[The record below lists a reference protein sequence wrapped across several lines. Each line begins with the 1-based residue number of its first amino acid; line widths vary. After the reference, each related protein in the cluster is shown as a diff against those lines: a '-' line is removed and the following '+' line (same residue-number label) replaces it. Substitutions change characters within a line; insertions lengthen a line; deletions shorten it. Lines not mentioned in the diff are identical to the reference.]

1 MPQVKKVT
9 KVTKAQMRQEELTLA
24 KLEMVA
30 AHDRGEDT
38 LRPLLAQHPAL
49 TGELIDFSAALAAT
63 SAYADVELTTETEI
77 VAVQARDRAFAAVFG
92 AATPAAAKAP
102 TVASLKALR
111 QARKISMPALAAKLG
126 LGVDVVSALEAG
138 RIRAASAP
146 ERLLRSLGEM
156 LDSTADQI
164 AALLGAQPVI
174 SPALRR
180 ARGEVTDAEPLDF
193 AEAVRLSPEMSDEA
207 KAAWL
212 KA

>member
-1 MPQVKKVT
+1 
-9 KVTKAQMRQEELTLA
+9 MRQDELTRA

-30 AHDRGEDT
+30 ARERGEDA
-38 LRPLLAQHPAL
+38 LRPLLGQHPAL

-63 SAYADVELTTETEI
+63 SGYADVELIPETEA
-77 VAVQARDRAFAAVFG
+77 VAMQARDRAFAAVFG
-92 AATPAAAKAP
+92 AAPAF
-102 TVASLKALR
+102 ASLKALR
-111 QARKISMPALAAKLG
+111 QARKISMPALAARLG

-156 LDSTADQI
+156 LDTTADQI
-164 AALLGAQPVI
+164 LALLGAQPAV

-180 ARGEVTDAEPLDF
+180 ARGDVSDAEPLDF
-193 AEAVRLSPEMSDEA
+193 AEAVRLSPEMSEEA
-207 KAAWL
+207 KAGWL

>member
-1 MPQVKKVT
+1 MPRVK
-9 KVTKAQMRQEELTLA
+9 KVTKAQMRQDELTRA

-30 AHDRGEDT
+30 ARERGEDA

-49 TGELIDFSAALAAT
+49 AGDLIDFSAALAAT
-63 SAYADVELTTETEI
+63 SAYAEVELTPETEI
-77 VAVQARDRAFAAVFG
+77 VAMQARESAFAAVFG
-92 AATPAAAKAP
+92 AATPAAAKTPAF
-102 TVASLKALR
+102 ASLKALR

-164 AALLGAQPVI
+164 AALLGAQPAL

-180 ARGEVTDAEPLDF
+180 ARGDVADAEPLDF
-193 AEAVRLSPEMSDEA
+193 AEAVRLSPEMSDED
-207 KAAWL
+207 KAGWL

>member
-1 MPQVKKVT
+1 MPRVT
-9 KVTKAQMRQEELTLA
+9 KVTKAQMRHDDLTRA

-30 AHDRGEDT
+30 ARERGEDA
-38 LRPLLAQHPAL
+38 LRPLLAQHPTLAS
-49 TGELIDFSAALAAT
+49 ELVDFSAALAAT
-63 SAYADVELTTETEI
+63 SAYANVELTPETEA
-77 VAVQARDRAFAAVFG
+77 VAMQARDRAFAAVFG
-92 AATPAAAKAP
+92 AATAAMAKAP
-102 TVASLKALR
+102 AFASLKALR

-164 AALLGAQPVI
+164 AALLGAQPAL

-180 ARGEVTDAEPLDF
+180 ARGDGANAEPLDF
-193 AEAVRLSPEMSDEA
+193 AEAVRLSPEMSDED
-207 KAAWL
+207 KAGWL

>member
-1 MPQVKKVT
+1 
-9 KVTKAQMRQEELTLA
+9 MRKDELIGA
-24 KLEMVA
+24 KLELVA
-30 AHDRGEDT
+30 ARERGEDT

-63 SAYADVELTTETEI
+63 SAYADVELTPETEA
-77 VAVQARDRAFAAVFG
+77 VAMQARAHAFAAVFG
-92 AATPAAAKAP
+92 AAPAF
-102 TVASLKALR
+102 ASLKALR
-111 QARKISMPALAAKLG
+111 QARKISMPALAARLG

-156 LDSTADQI
+156 LDTTADQI
-164 AALLGAQPVI
+164 LALLGAQPAV

-180 ARGEVTDAEPLDF
+180 ARGDVSDAEPLDF
-193 AEAVRLSPEMSDEA
+193 AEAVRLSPEMSEEA
-207 KAAWL
+207 KAVWL

>member
-1 MPQVKKVT
+1 MPKAK
-9 KVTKAQMRQEELTLA
+9 KVTKAQMRQEELTRA
-24 KLEMVA
+24 KLEMVG
-30 AHDRGEDT
+30 AHERGEDA

-63 SAYADVELTTETEI
+63 SAYADVELTPETEI
-77 VAVQARDRAFAAVFG
+77 VAMQARDRAFAAVFG
-92 AATPAAAKAP
+92 AATPAVTKTPAF
-102 TVASLKALR
+102 ASLKALR
-111 QARKISMPALAAKLG
+111 QARKISMPALAVKLG

-164 AALLGAQPVI
+164 AALLGAQPAI

-180 ARGEVTDAEPLDF
+180 ARGEIADAEPLDF

-207 KAAWL
+207 KSDWL

>member
-1 MPQVKKVT
+1 MPR
-9 KVTKAQMRQEELTLA
+9 VTKAQMRQDELTRA
-24 KLEMVA
+24 KLELVA
-30 AHDRGEDT
+30 ARERGEDA

-63 SAYADVELTTETEI
+63 SAYSDVELTPETE
-77 VAVQARDRAFAAVFG
+77 AMAMQARDRAFAAVFG
-92 AATPAAAKAP
+92 AATPVKAP
-102 TVASLKALR
+102 AFASLKALR
-111 QARKISMPALAAKLG
+111 QARKISMPSLAARLG

-156 LDSTADQI
+156 LDTTADQI
-164 AALLGAQPVI
+164 MVLLGAQPAV
-174 SPALRR
+174 SPLLRR
-180 ARGEVTDAEPLDF
+180 ARGDVSDAEPLDF

-207 KAAWL
+207 KADWL